1 MSTYIRDS
9 ITIWQREMIRL
20 SRSKTRVV
28 TSLAQPIFWLLL
40 FGTAFNRMF
49 GMAGGGLPAG
59 VATTG
64 IDFKSFLMPGIVA
77 MTVLF
82 GSIFSGIGIIFD
94 REFGF
99 LKEILVAPVA
109 RESIVA
115 GKALGGSTMAII
127 TGTMVLGLSTL
138 IGAKFTPTLPP
149 IVAALAAF
157 TAVLLISLAFVTM
170 GIAFAS
176 RIQSMEGFQMVMN
189 FLVMP
194 MFFVSGAFY
203 PVQVMPGWLK
213 SVTYINPMF
222 YGVDALR
229 NAFNGS
235 DASFSGVS
243 AVALPL
249 WVDLLVLLGFT
260 VLTTTIAV
268 ILFRK
273 SE

>member
-1 MSTYIRDS
+1 MSTYIRDT

-20 SRSKTRVV
+20 SRSKTRVI

-40 FGTAFNRMF
+40 FGTAFTKMF
-49 GMAGGGLPAG
+49 GDAGAGGGAP
-59 VATTG
+59 TG
-64 IDFKSFLMPGIVA
+64 GSMAQEDFISFLTPGIVA

-127 TGTMVLGLSTL
+127 TGSMILGLSTL
-138 IGAKFTPTLPP
+138 IGAKFTPDLPFA
-149 IVAALAAF
+149 VAAVAAF
-157 TAVLLISLAFVTM
+157 VAVLLISLAFVTM

-203 PVQVMPGWLK
+203 PVQIMPGWLK
-213 SVTYINPMF
+213 ALTYINPMF

-229 NAFNGS
+229 NAFSGS
-235 DASFSGVS
+235 A
-243 AVALPL
+243 AAALPL
-249 WVDLLVLLGFT
+249 WQDLVVLLGFT
-260 VLTTTIAV
+260 VLTTTVAV
-268 ILFRK
+268 ILFRRT
-273 SE
+273 E